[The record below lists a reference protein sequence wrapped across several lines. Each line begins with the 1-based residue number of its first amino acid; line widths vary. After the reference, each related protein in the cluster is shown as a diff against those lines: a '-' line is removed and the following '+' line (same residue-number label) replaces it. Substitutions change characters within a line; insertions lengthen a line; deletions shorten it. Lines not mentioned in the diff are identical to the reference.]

1 MGNNFIVL
9 ILCVFTSVR
18 SQQRRLLVED
28 DLALQVQKLTER
40 LNKLEDCV
48 KQRGVA
54 FTAALSDH
62 RTNLTLHEILRYD
75 NIVTNE
81 GNSFSG
87 VSGMFTAPYAGVY
100 VFDVTIGV
108 GASGTTDVSI
118 VKNGVYL
125 QRVYGHTSTD
135 WETASASVTVHL
147 NAEDHVYVK
156 NANYNHG
163 LIGHGLTTFSGFMLL
178 PDCAQ

>member
-1 MGNNFIVL
+1 MSNALIVL
-9 ILCVFTSVR
+9 ILCVFASVK
-18 SQQRRLLVED
+18 SQQRRLLIEE

-40 LNKLEDCV
+40 LIKLEDCV

-54 FTAALSDH
+54 FTATLGNH

-75 NIVTNE
+75 HVMTNE

-87 VSGMFTAPYAGVY
+87 VTGMFTAPYAGVY

-108 GASGTTDVSI
+108 NGNGATDVSI

-125 QRVYGHTSTD
+125 QRVYGHATTN
-135 WETASASVTVHL
+135 WETATASVTVHL

-163 LIGHGLTTFSGFMLL
+163 LIGHDLTTFSGFMVQ
-178 PDCAQ
+178 PDCAL

>member
-1 MGNNFIVL
+1 MANTLIVL
-9 ILCVFTSVR
+9 IICVFASVR
-18 SQQRRLLVED
+18 SQQSRLLVEE

-54 FTAALSDH
+54 FTAALGDH
-62 RTNLTLHEILRYD
+62 RTNLTLHEILRFD
-75 NIVTNE
+75 HVMTNE

-87 VSGMFTAPYAGVY
+87 VTGTFTAPYAGVY

-108 GASGTTDVSI
+108 GGSGSTDVYI

-125 QRVYGHTSTD
+125 QRVYGHTTTN
-135 WETASASVTVHL
+135 WETATASVTVHL
-147 NAEDHVYVK
+147 NAEDHVFIK

-163 LIGHGLTTFSGFMLL
+163 LIGHDLTTFSGFMVQ
-178 PDCAQ
+178 PDCAL